1 MHSNILFWF
10 KKNRGELEKPIWGL
24 KLSFGNSNS
33 PQKSLVKIVMK
44 KNNKI
49 FYILALNAPPLTLK
63 GWLAFSLLS
72 SVIYAP

>member
-33 PQKSLVKIVMK
+33 PQKGLVK
-44 KNNKI
+44 
-49 FYILALNAPPLTLK
+49 
-63 GWLAFSLLS
+63 LL
-72 SVIYAP
+72 